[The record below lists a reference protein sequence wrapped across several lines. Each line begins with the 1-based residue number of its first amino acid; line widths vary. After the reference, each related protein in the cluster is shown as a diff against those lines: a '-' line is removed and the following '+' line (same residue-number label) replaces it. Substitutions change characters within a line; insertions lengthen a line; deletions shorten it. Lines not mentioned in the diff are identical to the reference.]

1 MNPLPPVVAER
12 LSQVRALCEKYGVKS
27 LSIFGS
33 AVKGTFDPAKSDLDF
48 VVEFL
53 PDTPVGGL
61 RGPYF
66 SLLDELHELFGRNI
80 DLVERKAIE
89 NPYFIQVLALTQQPI
104 YESVAAA

>member
-1 MNPLPPVVAER
+1 MNALPPVVTEH
-12 LSQVRALCEKYGVKS
+12 LSEVRALCEKHRVQR
-27 LSIFGS
+27 LEIFGS

-53 PDTPVGGL
+53 PNTPPGGF

-66 SLLDELHELFGRNI
+66 SLLHDLQDLFERNI

-89 NPYFIQVLALTQQPI
+89 NPYFLQVLELTQQPI
-104 YESVAAA
+104 YESSAAA